1 MIFDPEEQFGQ
12 QYLICLSGEAKY
24 GYLQNEEDACMA
36 LVDTDTAY
44 EYKAPTPQGWES
56 LKSDELI
63 ERDWVTDSRPK
74 VIFLI
79 LFGTDLGQGCI
90 EIEGKTSTHYFAVVP
105 AAEIPDLQSLQAF
118 WQIS

>member
-1 MIFDPEEQFGQ
+1 MIFDPSEQFGQ
-12 QYLICLSGEAKY
+12 KYLICLSGEAKY

-36 LVDTDTAY
+36 LVDTNTAY

-74 VIFLI
+74 VQLFLI
-79 LFGTDLGQGCI
+79 LFGNR
-90 EIEGKTSTHYFAVVP
+90 ARPRVR
-105 AAEIPDLQSLQAF
+105 
-118 WQIS
+118 